1 VDLLHVK
8 STNITSVGYDKKSR
22 VLRILFREGSMYDFE
37 GVPPQLFNQLM
48 AAESKGTFFQEF
60 IKGQFSFTRVNL
72 EKERT
77 TMGQNKAQRAAV
89 ERAKKS
95 AVQPQ
100 PAEQPAAAAEHPK
113 PEPAPAKP
121 AVQPTP
127 ANKQTATFD
136 KLKEAWTEKGVDLSK
151 MTVKPDGK
159 FVLVTVAD
167 GWPVVQIG
175 ASGGIVL
182 PEIRSYAKAFDAAI
196 DGLALY
202 QKQLARD
209 AKKNAA
215 LAPAPAPAP
224 KAKSQAQPAQQSA

>member
-1 VDLLHVK
+1 
-8 STNITSVGYDKKSR
+8 
-22 VLRILFREGSMYDFE
+22 
-37 GVPPQLFNQLM
+37 
-48 AAESKGTFFQEF
+48 
-60 IKGQFSFTRVNL
+60 
-72 EKERT
+72 
-77 TMGQNKAQRAAV
+77 MGQNKAQRAAV

-100 PAEQPAAAAEHPK
+100 PAEQPAAVAEPPK

-196 DGLALY
+196 DGLGLY